1 MSKYDPSNCGRPV
14 EKVLCRRARTRPD
27 FRPIQTSMTHVSK
40 PRLRIAPPR
49 APLPAYFAIPVM
61 VGMWLIT
68 ILLPPSS
75 TAANENPP
83 APEAVVR
90 QMIDSIRK
98 LRTTENQA
106 SRTKLI
112 FLINHSLAL
121 DSLSQQ
127 ALGAEWGKLD
137 SAQRDQFLHLIRELL
152 EKLAYPK
159 ASEFF
164 ADLDVQFEPEQAQ
177 GARRIVPTT
186 VKRADGG
193 AVSITY
199 VMQRTHGQ
207 WQVVDINLDGQS
219 LSQSVT
225 GQIQAVLRQGSYQS
239 LIDQMKARL
248 R

>member
-1 MSKYDPSNCGRPV
+1 
-14 EKVLCRRARTRPD
+14 
-27 FRPIQTSMTHVSK
+27 MTEASK
-40 PRLRIAPPR
+40 PFWRIAPASTPIHI
-49 APLPAYFAIPVM
+49 AILVV
-61 VGMWLIT
+61 VGIWLNA
-68 ILLPPSS
+68 ILLPPQP
-75 TAANENPP
+75 TAANENPAAGTGHNPGP
-83 APEAVVR
+83 AEAVVR
-90 QMIDSIRK
+90 QIIDSIRK
-98 LRTTENQA
+98 LRTTNDQT
-106 SRTKLI
+106 RRNKLI
-112 FLINHSLAL
+112 SSIDESLAL

-137 SAQRDQFLHLIRELL
+137 SAERDQFLHLIRELL

-164 ADLDVQFEPEQAQ
+164 ADLDVQYGQERPQ
-177 GARRIVPTT
+177 GARQIVPTT
-186 VKRADGG
+186 VKRSEGG

-199 VMQRTHGQ
+199 VLQRTHGQ

-219 LSQSVT
+219 LAQSVT

>member
-1 MSKYDPSNCGRPV
+1 
-14 EKVLCRRARTRPD
+14 
-27 FRPIQTSMTHVSK
+27 MTQASK
-40 PRLRIAPPR
+40 PVFRIVTLLRIAPP
-49 APLPAYFAIPVM
+49 ASIPTYLAILV
-61 VGMWLIT
+61 VLGVWLIT
-68 ILLPPSS
+68 ILPPSS
-75 TAANENPP
+75 TAANENPRP
-83 APEAVVR
+83 AEAVVR

-98 LRTTENQA
+98 LRTTDDRA
-106 SRTKLI
+106 SRSKLI
-112 FLINHSLAL
+112 SSINDSLAL

-137 SAQRDQFLHLIRELL
+137 SAERDQFLHLIRELL

-164 ADLDVQFEPEQAQ
+164 ADLDVQFGHEQPQ

-199 VMQRTHGQ
+199 VLQRTHGQ
-207 WQVVDINLDGQS
+207 WQVVDIDLEGQS
-219 LSQSVT
+219 LAQSVT

>member
-1 MSKYDPSNCGRPV
+1 
-14 EKVLCRRARTRPD
+14 
-27 FRPIQTSMTHVSK
+27 MTQASK
-40 PRLRIAPPR
+40 PLLRSA
-49 APLPAYFAIPVM
+49 
-61 VGMWLIT
+61 
-68 ILLPPSS
+68 
-75 TAANENPP
+75 PP
-83 APEAVVR
+83 APMPAHVAMLVVVGIWLIAILLLPASATASTENPGPAETVVR

-98 LRTTENQA
+98 LRTTEDRA

-112 FLINHSLAL
+112 SSINDSLAL

-137 SAQRDQFLHLIRELL
+137 SAKRDQFLHLIRELL

-164 ADLDVQFEPEQAQ
+164 ADLDVQFGHEQPQ

-186 VKRADGG
+186 VKRAEGG

-199 VMQRTHGQ
+199 VLQRTHGQ
-207 WQVVDINLDGQS
+207 LQVADINLDGQS
-219 LSQSVT
+219 LADSVT

-239 LIDQMKARL
+239 LIAQMKARL
-248 R
+248 K

>member
-1 MSKYDPSNCGRPV
+1 
-14 EKVLCRRARTRPD
+14 
-27 FRPIQTSMTHVSK
+27 MTHVSK
-40 PRLRIAPPR
+40 PRLRIAPLAAAKTAR
-49 APLPAYFAIPVM
+49 IAMLVV
-61 VGMWLIT
+61 VGIWLIT
-68 ILLPPSS
+68 VLPLS
-75 TAANENPP
+75 AASATENPRP
-83 APEAVVR
+83 AEAVVR

-98 LRTTENQA
+98 LRTTEDRA
-106 SRTKLI
+106 MRSKLI
-112 FLINHSLAL
+112 SSIDDSLAL

-137 SAQRDQFLHLIRELL
+137 GAQRDQFVNLIRELL

-164 ADLDVQFEPEQAQ
+164 ADLDVQFGHEQAQ

-186 VKRADGG
+186 VKRSEGG

-199 VMQRTHGQ
+199 VLQRTHGQ

-219 LSQSVT
+219 LAQSVT
-225 GQIQAVLRQGSYQS
+225 GQIQAVLRQGSYQG

>member
-1 MSKYDPSNCGRPV
+1 V
-14 EKVLCRRARTRPD
+14 
-27 FRPIQTSMTHVSK
+27 
-40 PRLRIAPPR
+40 
-49 APLPAYFAIPVM
+49 
-61 VGMWLIT
+61 VGIWLIS

-75 TAANENPP
+75 TAANESPRP
-83 APEAVVR
+83 AEAVVR

-98 LRTTENQA
+98 LRTTTDRA
-106 SRTKLI
+106 SRIKLI
-112 FLINHSLAL
+112 SSIDDSLAL

-137 SAQRDQFLHLIRELL
+137 TDQRDQFLHLIRELL

-164 ADLDVQFEPEQAQ
+164 ADLDVQYGNEHPQ

-186 VKRADGG
+186 VKRSDGG

-199 VMQRTHGQ
+199 VLQRTHGQ
-207 WQVVDINLDGQS
+207 WRVVDINLDGQS
-219 LSQSVT
+219 LADSVT
-225 GQIQAVLRQGSYQS
+225 GQIQAVFRQGSYQS

>member
-1 MSKYDPSNCGRPV
+1 
-14 EKVLCRRARTRPD
+14 
-27 FRPIQTSMTHVSK
+27 MTQVSK
-40 PRLRIAPPR
+40 PRLRIASLTAAKTAR
-49 APLPAYFAIPVM
+49 IAMLVV
-61 VGMWLIT
+61 VGMWLT
-68 ILLPPSS
+68 TFFLTPSAAAADKS
-75 TAANENPP
+75 NTAAET
-83 APEAVVR
+83 VVR

-98 LRTTENQA
+98 LRTADNQA
-106 SRTKLI
+106 SRIQLI
-112 FLINHSLAL
+112 SSIDDSLAL

-137 SAQRDQFLHLIRELL
+137 GAQRDQFLHLIRELL

-164 ADLDVQFEPEQAQ
+164 ADLGVQFRHEQAQ
-177 GARRIVPTT
+177 GPRRIVPTT
-186 VKRADGG
+186 VKRSEGG

-199 VMQRTHGQ
+199 VLQRTHGQ

-219 LSQSVT
+219 LAQSVT
-225 GQIQAVLRQGSYQS
+225 SQIQAVLRQGSYQS

>member
-1 MSKYDPSNCGRPV
+1 
-14 EKVLCRRARTRPD
+14 
-27 FRPIQTSMTHVSK
+27 MTQVSK
-40 PRLRIAPPR
+40 PRLRIAPLAGSKAAHIAMR
-49 APLPAYFAIPVM
+49 IV
-61 VGMWLIT
+61 VGIWLIT
-68 ILLPPSS
+68 ILPLS
-75 TAANENPP
+75 AASATENPRP
-83 APEAVVR
+83 AEAVVR

-98 LRTTENQA
+98 LRTTEDRA
-106 SRTKLI
+106 MRIKLI
-112 FLINHSLAL
+112 SSIDDSLAL

-137 SAQRDQFLHLIRELL
+137 GAQRDQFLHLIRELL

-164 ADLDVQFEPEQAQ
+164 ADLDVQFGHEQAQ

-186 VKRADGG
+186 VKRSEGG

-199 VMQRTHGQ
+199 VLQRTDGQ

-219 LSQSVT
+219 LAQSVT
-225 GQIQAVLRQGSYQS
+225 GQIQAVLRQGSYQG

>member
-1 MSKYDPSNCGRPV
+1 
-14 EKVLCRRARTRPD
+14 
-27 FRPIQTSMTHVSK
+27 MTQLSK
-40 PRLRIAPPR
+40 PRLRIAPLAVSKTAR
-49 APLPAYFAIPVM
+49 IAMLVV
-61 VGMWLIT
+61 VGIWLIS
-68 ILLPPSS
+68 ILLPPPS
-75 TAANENPP
+75 TAANENPRP
-83 APEAVVR
+83 AETVVR

-98 LRTTENQA
+98 LRTTKDRT
-106 SRTKLI
+106 SRSKLI
-112 FLINHSLAL
+112 SSIDDSLAL

-137 SAQRDQFLHLIRELL
+137 GAQRDQFVNLIREVL
-152 EKLAYPK
+152 EKLAYPR

-164 ADLDVQFEPEQAQ
+164 ADLDVQFGHEQPQ

-186 VKRADGG
+186 VKRSEGG

-199 VMQRTHGQ
+199 VLQRTHGQ

-219 LSQSVT
+219 LAQSVT

>member
-1 MSKYDPSNCGRPV
+1 
-14 EKVLCRRARTRPD
+14 
-27 FRPIQTSMTHVSK
+27 MTQVSK
-40 PRLRIAPPR
+40 PRLRIAPLAEAKIAR
-49 APLPAYFAIPVM
+49 IAILVV

-68 ILLPPSS
+68 FLLPPS
-75 TAANENPP
+75 AAAAGESASP
-83 APEAVVR
+83 AEAVVR

-98 LRTTENQA
+98 LRTTEDRA
-106 SRTKLI
+106 TRSKLI
-112 FLINHSLAL
+112 SSIDDSLAL

-137 SAQRDQFLHLIRELL
+137 GAQRDQFLHLIRELL
-152 EKLAYPK
+152 EKLAYPR

-164 ADLDVQFEPEQAQ
+164 ADLDVQFGHERAQ

-186 VKRADGG
+186 VKRSEGG

-199 VMQRTHGQ
+199 VLQRTHGQ
-207 WQVVDINLDGQS
+207 WRVVDINLDGQS
-219 LSQSVT
+219 LAQSVT

>member
-1 MSKYDPSNCGRPV
+1 
-14 EKVLCRRARTRPD
+14 
-27 FRPIQTSMTHVSK
+27 MTQLSK
-40 PRLRIAPPR
+40 PRLRIAPLADAGTTR
-49 APLPAYFAIPVM
+49 IAMLAV
-61 VGMWLIT
+61 VGMWLT
-68 ILLPPSS
+68 TFLLPPS
-75 TAANENPP
+75 AASATENARP
-83 APEAVVR
+83 AEAVVR

-98 LRTTENQA
+98 LRTTNDRPTR
-106 SRTKLI
+106 SKLI
-112 FLINHSLAL
+112 TSIDDSLAL
-121 DSLSQQ
+121 DSLSEK

-137 SAQRDQFLHLIRELL
+137 GAQRDQFLHLIRELL

-164 ADLDVQFEPEQAQ
+164 ADLDVQFGHEQAQ

-186 VKRADGG
+186 VKRSDGG

-199 VMQRTHGQ
+199 VLQRTHGQ

-219 LSQSVT
+219 LAQSVT

>member
-1 MSKYDPSNCGRPV
+1 
-14 EKVLCRRARTRPD
+14 
-27 FRPIQTSMTHVSK
+27 MTQLSK
-40 PRLRIAPPR
+40 PRLRIAPLAASKTVR
-49 APLPAYFAIPVM
+49 IAMLIA
-61 VGMWLIT
+61 VGMWLIA
-68 ILLPPSS
+68 ILLPPP
-75 TAANENPP
+75 AAAADERPGP
-83 APEAVVR
+83 AETVVR

-98 LRTTENQA
+98 LRTTEDQT
-106 SRTKLI
+106 SRGKLI
-112 FLINHSLAL
+112 SSINDSLAL

-137 SAQRDQFLHLIRELL
+137 SVQRDQFLHLIRQLL

-164 ADLDVQFEPEQAQ
+164 ADLDVQFGHERAQ
-177 GARRIVPTT
+177 GSRRIVPTT
-186 VKRADGG
+186 VKRSEGG

-199 VMQRTHGQ
+199 VLQRTHGQ
-207 WQVVDINLDGQS
+207 WQVADINLDGQS
-219 LSQSVT
+219 LAQSVT

>member
-1 MSKYDPSNCGRPV
+1 
-14 EKVLCRRARTRPD
+14 
-27 FRPIQTSMTHVSK
+27 MTQLNK
-40 PRLRIAPPR
+40 PRLRIAPLAR
-49 APLPAYFAIPVM
+49 SKAARIAMLIV
-61 VGMWLIT
+61 VGIWLIA
-68 ILLPPSS
+68 ILPLS
-75 TAANENPP
+75 AASATENPRP
-83 APEAVVR
+83 AEAVVR

-98 LRTTENQA
+98 LRTTEDRT
-106 SRTKLI
+106 SRSKLI
-112 FLINHSLAL
+112 SSIDDSLAL

-137 SAQRDQFLHLIRELL
+137 GAQRDEFLHLIRELL

-164 ADLDVQFEPEQAQ
+164 ADLDVQFGHEQAQ

-186 VKRADGG
+186 VKRSEGG

-199 VMQRTHGQ
+199 VLQRTHGQ

-219 LSQSVT
+219 LAQSVT

>member
-1 MSKYDPSNCGRPV
+1 
-14 EKVLCRRARTRPD
+14 
-27 FRPIQTSMTHVSK
+27 MTDVSK
-40 PRLRIAPPR
+40 PRLRIAPP
-49 APLPAYFAIPVM
+49 PASTPVRIAM
-61 VGMWLIT
+61 LVLVGMWLNA

-75 TAANENPP
+75 TAADTNPGT
-83 APEAVVR
+83 AETVVR

-98 LRTTENQA
+98 LRTTDDRA
-106 SRTKLI
+106 SRIKLI
-112 FLINHSLAL
+112 SSIDDSLAL

-127 ALGAEWGKLD
+127 ALGAEWGKLN
-137 SAQRDQFLHLIRELL
+137 SAKRDQFLHLIRELL

-164 ADLDVQFEPEQAQ
+164 ADLDVQFGREQSQ

-186 VKRADGG
+186 VKRSEGG

-199 VMQRTHGQ
+199 VLQRTHGQ

-219 LSQSVT
+219 LADSVT

-239 LIDQMKARL
+239 LIDQMKAPL

>member
-1 MSKYDPSNCGRPV
+1 
-14 EKVLCRRARTRPD
+14 
-27 FRPIQTSMTHVSK
+27 MTQVSK
-40 PRLRIAPPR
+40 PRLQIAPLAVSKTARIAI
-49 APLPAYFAIPVM
+49 LVV
-61 VGMWLIT
+61 VGIWLIT
-68 ILLPPSS
+68 VLPLSAAS
-75 TAANENPP
+75 TTENPRP
-83 APEAVVR
+83 AEAVVR

-98 LRTTENQA
+98 LRTTEDRA
-106 SRTKLI
+106 MRIKLI
-112 FLINHSLAL
+112 SSIDDSLAL

-137 SAQRDQFLHLIRELL
+137 GAQRDQFVNLIRELL

-164 ADLDVQFEPEQAQ
+164 ADLDVQFGHEQAQ

-186 VKRADGG
+186 VKRSEGG

-199 VMQRTHGQ
+199 VLQRTHGQ

-219 LSQSVT
+219 LAQSVT
-225 GQIQAVLRQGSYQS
+225 GQIQAVLRQGSYQG

>member
-1 MSKYDPSNCGRPV
+1 
-14 EKVLCRRARTRPD
+14 
-27 FRPIQTSMTHVSK
+27 MTQVSK
-40 PRLRIAPPR
+40 PRLQIAPLAVSETARIAI
-49 APLPAYFAIPVM
+49 LVV
-61 VGMWLIT
+61 VGIWLIT
-68 ILLPPSS
+68 VLPLS
-75 TAANENPP
+75 AASATENPRP
-83 APEAVVR
+83 AEAVVR

-98 LRTTENQA
+98 LRTTEDRA
-106 SRTKLI
+106 MRIKLI
-112 FLINHSLAL
+112 SSIDDSLAL

-137 SAQRDQFLHLIRELL
+137 GAQRDQFVNLIRELL

-164 ADLDVQFEPEQAQ
+164 ADLDVQFGHEQAQ

-186 VKRADGG
+186 VKRSEGG
-193 AVSITY
+193 GVSITY
-199 VMQRTHGQ
+199 VLQRTHGQ

-219 LSQSVT
+219 LAQSVT
-225 GQIQAVLRQGSYQS
+225 GQIQAVLRQGSYQG

>member
-1 MSKYDPSNCGRPV
+1 MLIV
-14 EKVLCRRARTRPD
+14 
-27 FRPIQTSMTHVSK
+27 
-40 PRLRIAPPR
+40 
-49 APLPAYFAIPVM
+49 
-61 VGMWLIT
+61 VGIWLIT
-68 ILLPPSS
+68 ILPVS
-75 TAANENPP
+75 AASATENPRP
-83 APEAVVR
+83 AEAVVR

-98 LRTTENQA
+98 LRTTEDRA
-106 SRTKLI
+106 MRIKLI
-112 FLINHSLAL
+112 SSIDDSLAL

-137 SAQRDQFLHLIRELL
+137 GAQRDEFLHLIRELL

-164 ADLDVQFEPEQAQ
+164 ADLDVQFGQEQPQ

-186 VKRADGG
+186 VKRSEGG

-199 VMQRTHGQ
+199 VLQRTHGQ

-219 LSQSVT
+219 LAQSVT

>member
-1 MSKYDPSNCGRPV
+1 
-14 EKVLCRRARTRPD
+14 
-27 FRPIQTSMTHVSK
+27 MTDVSK
-40 PRLRIAPPR
+40 PRLRIAPP
-49 APLPAYFAIPVM
+49 PASTPVRIAM
-61 VGMWLIT
+61 LVLVGMWLMS

-75 TAANENPP
+75 TAGNEKLSDHYDSTPGTT
-83 APEAVVR
+83 VVR
-90 QMIDSIRK
+90 QLIACIRK
-98 LRTTENQA
+98 LRTTEEPA
-106 SRTKLI
+106 SRSKLI
-112 FLINHSLAL
+112 FLINNSLAL

-137 SAQRDQFLHLIRELL
+137 SSERDQFLHLIRELL

-164 ADLDVQFEPEQAQ
+164 ADLDVQFGREQSQ

-186 VKRADGG
+186 VKRSEGG

-199 VMQRTHGQ
+199 VLQRTHGQ

-219 LSQSVT
+219 LADSVT

>member
-1 MSKYDPSNCGRPV
+1 MLVVIRMWLIA
-14 EKVLCRRARTRPD
+14 LCLIG
-27 FRPIQTSMTHVSK
+27 FF
-40 PRLRIAPPR
+40 LPPR
-49 APLPAYFAIPVM
+49 A
-61 VGMWLIT
+61 
-68 ILLPPSS
+68 
-75 TAANENPP
+75 TAANKNPTP
-83 APEAVVR
+83 AEAVVR

-98 LRTTENQA
+98 LRTTTDRA
-106 SRTKLI
+106 SRSTLI
-112 FLINHSLAL
+112 TSINNSLAL

-137 SAQRDQFLHLIRELL
+137 SAQRDQFLHLIRALL

-164 ADLDVQFEPEQAQ
+164 ADLGVQFEQEYQQ
-177 GARRIVPTT
+177 GGRRIVPTK

-199 VMQRTHGQ
+199 VLQRTHGQ
-207 WQVVDINLDGQS
+207 WQVVDIDLDGQS
-219 LSQSVT
+219 LADSVT
-225 GQIQAVLRQGSYQS
+225 GQIQAVLRQGSYRS

>member
-1 MSKYDPSNCGRPV
+1 
-14 EKVLCRRARTRPD
+14 
-27 FRPIQTSMTHVSK
+27 MTQVSK
-40 PRLRIAPPR
+40 PRLRIAPLAAAKTAR
-49 APLPAYFAIPVM
+49 IAMLIV
-61 VGMWLIT
+61 VGIWLIT
-68 ILLPPSS
+68 VLPLS
-75 TAANENPP
+75 AASATENPRP
-83 APEAVVR
+83 AEAVVR

-98 LRTTENQA
+98 LRTTDKQA
-106 SRTKLI
+106 SRSQLI
-112 FLINHSLAL
+112 SSIDDSLAL

-137 SAQRDQFLHLIRELL
+137 GAQRDQFVNLIRELL

-164 ADLDVQFEPEQAQ
+164 ADLDVQFGHEQAQ

-186 VKRADGG
+186 VKRSEGG

-199 VMQRTHGQ
+199 VLQRTHGQ

-219 LSQSVT
+219 LAQSVT
-225 GQIQAVLRQGSYQS
+225 GQIQAVLRQGSYPG

>member
-1 MSKYDPSNCGRPV
+1 M
-14 EKVLCRRARTRPD
+14 
-27 FRPIQTSMTHVSK
+27 IQVSK
-40 PRLRIAPPR
+40 PRLQIAPLAVSKAARIA
-49 APLPAYFAIPVM
+49 IM
-61 VGMWLIT
+61 VVVGIWLIT
-68 ILLPPSS
+68 VLPLS
-75 TAANENPP
+75 AASATENPRP
-83 APEAVVR
+83 AEAVVR

-98 LRTTENQA
+98 LRTTEDRA
-106 SRTKLI
+106 MRIKLI
-112 FLINHSLAL
+112 SSIDDSLAL

-137 SAQRDQFLHLIRELL
+137 GAQRDQFVNLIRELL

-164 ADLDVQFEPEQAQ
+164 ADLDVQFGHEQAQ

-186 VKRADGG
+186 VKRSEGG

-199 VMQRTHGQ
+199 VLQRTHGQ

-219 LSQSVT
+219 LAQSVT
-225 GQIQAVLRQGSYQS
+225 GQIQAVLRQGSYQG